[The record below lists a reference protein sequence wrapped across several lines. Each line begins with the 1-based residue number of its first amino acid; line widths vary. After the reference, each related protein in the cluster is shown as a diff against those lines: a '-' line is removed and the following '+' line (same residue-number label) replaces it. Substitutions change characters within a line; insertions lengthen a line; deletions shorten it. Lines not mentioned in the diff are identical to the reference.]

1 MDLIAAA
8 EITPSG
14 VPPMPHSRSTGERSL
29 TASSA
34 AQTSPSVISRT
45 RAPASR
51 IALCPPRGAG
61 GRA

>member
-1 MDLIAAA
+1 MHLIAAA

-14 VPPMPHSRSTGERSL
+14 VPPIPHSKSTGEFSL

-34 AQTSPSVISRT
+34 ADTSPSRISRT

-51 IALCPPRGAG
+51 TWSMAS
-61 GRA
+61 